1 MGRDR
6 FENLNQLPY
15 LDMVLK
21 ESLRIFPSVPS
32 IGRVLTEDVTLRGY
46 KIPKGCNVG
55 VSIVGL
61 HRNPRVFPD
70 PLKFDPER
78 WSVRARLRGRF
89 KGWRRCSGGGCT
101 MGGGQGAQGRRGA
114 AAPVRVRAL
123 LGWAAQLHRPAV
135 CAGACMQHN
144 EKGRASLTHLPVCV

>member
-78 WSVRARLRGRF
+78 WSVRAWLRGDGYR
-89 KGWRRCSGGGCT
+89 GWRRCSGGRCT
-101 MGGGQGAQGRRGA
+101 MGGLGRARKDGEELQHPYAYVPFSAGPRNCIGQRFAQ
-114 AAPVRVRAL
+114 VRA
-123 LGWAAQLHRPAV
+123 
-135 CAGACMQHN
+135 CN
-144 EKGRASLTHLPVCV
+144 TTKKGVLR